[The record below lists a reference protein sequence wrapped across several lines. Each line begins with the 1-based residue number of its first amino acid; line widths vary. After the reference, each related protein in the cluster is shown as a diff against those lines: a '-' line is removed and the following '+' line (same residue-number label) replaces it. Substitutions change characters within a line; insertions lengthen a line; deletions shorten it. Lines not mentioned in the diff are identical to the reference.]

1 MMQTHF
7 QNAVNI
13 ISNHPY
19 FKIYLDPMELQETKT
34 GEYTLYIPSMD
45 ETYHSRNGAISES
58 RHVFLQEGLDR
69 TIGNIRVLE
78 VGFGTGLNA
87 ILAAQYATQHQRKI
101 HFHTFEPFQVPFD
114 LISQIGYGQI
124 LEDQQLFEQL
134 HAAEWETPVS
144 ISEYFIIH
152 KTTQK
157 LEYVSLT
164 NEHYD
169 CIFFDAFAPKKQ
181 PELWEIGIF
190 SKLYAATRPNGVL
203 TTYSAAG
210 QLKRNLKAAG
220 YSTEHPPGANGK
232 REMTV
237 AMR

>member
-1 MMQTHF
+1 
-7 QNAVNI
+7 
-13 ISNHPY
+13 
-19 FKIYLDPMELQETKT
+19 MELQETKT

-69 TIGNIRVLE
+69 IEGNTQVLE

-87 ILAAQYATQHQRKI
+87 LLAAMYAKEKKRKI
-101 HFHTFEPFQVPFD
+101 YFHTLEPFQVPFD
-114 LISQIGYGQI
+114 LVEKIGYGQ
-124 LEDQQLFEQL
+124 LLGDEELFSKL
-134 HAAEWETPVS
+134 HAAEWETNVK
-144 ISEYFIIH
+144 ISENFTLH

-157 LEYVSLT
+157 LEYVRLE
-164 NEHYD
+164 NNKYD

-181 PELWEIGIF
+181 PELWSSEIF
-190 SKLYAATRPNGVL
+190 RKLYQATKPGGVL

-210 QLKRNLKAAG
+210 QLKRDLIAAG
-220 YSTEHPPGANGK
+220 YTIENPPGANGK

-237 AMR
+237 AIK